1 MGKKST
7 PAPPDYTGAAQAQ
20 AASSEKATTDQTW
33 ANRPDQNNP
42 WGSSKWEAETV
53 KDPTTG
59 QDVTKWTQNTTVD
72 PRLQGALDS
81 QVDLTQQRSD
91 LAGGMFD
98 RAAGEYGQPMDW
110 SKYGNYAGTPQG
122 GNAQTGLNFGNLNN
136 VDNAGATRQRAEDAI
151 YQSATSRLD
160 PRFQQQQTDMETQLA
175 NQGISRNSA
184 AYTRAMDD
192 FGRTKNDAYAQA
204 AQNAITGGGAEAQR
218 DYGMDMGLR
227 QQQANEALQQGNFG
241 NAAQAQNYSQNMS
254 GANYQNQLRQNQIQ
268 EDMQRRGFSL
278 NEINSIL
285 SGQQVSMPQFGGFGQ
300 ASNAQPTNYLG
311 AAQLNYEGS
320 ANNYN
325 AQQGM
330 MGNMMGGLGGI
341 IGGFNFSDRRV
352 KTDIKRIGRHPRG
365 FGVYRYRYIGETRPR
380 VGFIA
385 QEVRRF
391 APELVRSF
399 NGVLAVNYLAA

>member
-20 AASSEKATTDQTW
+20 AESSQKSTTDQTW

-42 WGSSKWEAETV
+42 WGSSKWQAETV

-110 SKYGNYAGTPQG
+110 SKYGSYAGTPQG

-192 FGRTKNDAYAQA
+192 FGRNKNDAYAQA
-204 AQNAITGGGAEAQR
+204 QQNAITGGGAEAQR